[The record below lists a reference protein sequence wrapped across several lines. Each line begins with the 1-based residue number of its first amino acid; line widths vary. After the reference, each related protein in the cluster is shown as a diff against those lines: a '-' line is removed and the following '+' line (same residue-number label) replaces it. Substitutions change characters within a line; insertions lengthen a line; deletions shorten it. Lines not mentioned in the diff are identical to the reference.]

1 VNASLGLGGAPLGN
15 LYRPVSEAEARATV
29 DAAWTAGV
37 RVFDTAPLYGH
48 GLSERRMGAALRDR
62 PRQEYR
68 LSTKVGR
75 LLVEG
80 ADPDSIFVDV
90 PAVRPVF
97 DFSADGVLRSFEAS
111 LERLGLDRVDVLL
124 VHDPDDHAEE
134 ALQGAFPALRRL
146 RDEGVV
152 DAIGAGMNQSELL
165 SRFVREADID
175 CVLIAGRWSLLDREA
190 GENLLPLCAERG
202 VAVMAGGVFNSGLLA
217 QPSDAGATFDY
228 GKPTARLVATARR
241 MDEACFAHGVPL
253 RAAAMQFAARHPA
266 VTTVLTGA
274 RSAQEISSNG
284 ADFGLPVPE
293 ELWSELDAIAGQL
306 SR

>member
-1 VNASLGLGGAPLGN
+1 MNASLGLGGAPLGN